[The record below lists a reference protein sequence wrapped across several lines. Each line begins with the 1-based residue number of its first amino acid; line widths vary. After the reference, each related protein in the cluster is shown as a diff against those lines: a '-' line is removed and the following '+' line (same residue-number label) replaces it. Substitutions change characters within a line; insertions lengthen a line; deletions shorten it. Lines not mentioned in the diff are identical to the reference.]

1 MDIREVAPGF
11 AVAPQ
16 IQPGDLSV
24 LAEQGFAGVIC
35 NRPDDE
41 EEGQPSIA
49 VMREA
54 AQESGLAFHHIPVSG
69 GEFPDTAIAAFR
81 AVRRGTEGRVLAY
94 CRSGTRS
101 ITLDTL
107 ANPDDIEPAERLSRA
122 AAAGYDLTNLS
133 DKLI

>member
-1 MDIREVAPGF
+1 MDVREVSAGF

-16 IQPGDLSV
+16 IQPADLSV

-35 NRPDDE
+35 NRPDGE

-49 VMREA
+49 EMRDA

-69 GEFPDTAIAAFR
+69 GEFPGAAIAAFR

>member
-1 MDIREVAPGF
+1 MDIREVAAGF

-16 IQPGDLSV
+16 IQPADLSI
-24 LAEQGFAGVIC
+24 LAEQGFVGVIC
-35 NRPDDE
+35 NRPDGE

-49 VMREA
+49 EMREA
-54 AQESGLAFHHIPVSG
+54 AQACGLAFHHIPVSG
-69 GEFPDTAIAAFR
+69 GEFPDAATAAFR

-101 ITLDTL
+101 ITIDTL
-107 ANPDDIEPAERLSRA
+107 ANPDDIEPAQRLTRA
-122 AAAGYDLTNLS
+122 ADAGYDLTNLS